1 MALNVKYFDTAKVGY
16 ARATTGVTATD
27 GSAAASTFSWYGG
40 SAPAGDY
47 MWVKAI
53 ISSTNNAGTADL
65 ADCLFHFFV
74 DDGTTSRLVRT
85 VDSGGNLSAGSVT
98 TSAGQWE
105 VSFGPEWIF
114 PSSVLPEFSVS
125 VTPTAGN
132 VDVVLI
138 CQAA

>member
-1 MALNVKYFDTAKVGY
+1 MAASPAYTATAKVGHC
-16 ARATTGVTATD
+16 RVTTGVAATD
-27 GSAAASTFSWYGG
+27 GSGTGGTFSWYGG

-74 DDGTTSRLVRT
+74 DDGTTARLVRT
-85 VDSGGNLSAGSVT
+85 IDAANVSAGSTT

-114 PSSVLPEFSVS
+114 PSNVLPEFTVS

-132 VDVVLI
+132 VDVILL
-138 CQAA
+138 CQAV

>member
-1 MALNVKYFDTAKVGY
+1 MAASIKYFDTAKIAY

-27 GSAAASTFSWYGG
+27 GSGSSTTFTWYN
-40 SAPAGDY
+40 SAPTGDY

-53 ISSTNNAGTADL
+53 ISATNATGTADL
-65 ADCLFHFFV
+65 ADCLFHFFI
-74 DDGTTSRLVRT
+74 DDGTTARLVRT
-85 VDSGGNLSAGSVT
+85 IDAGNQATGSAT

-114 PSSVLPEFSVS
+114 PSTVLPEFTVS
-125 VTPTAGN
+125 ATPTAGN
-132 VDVVLI
+132 VDVILI

>member
-1 MALNVKYFDTAKVGY
+1 MAASIKYFDTAKIAH

-27 GSAAASTFSWYGG
+27 GSASVSAFTWFN
-40 SAPAGDY
+40 SAPSGDY

-53 ISSTNNAGTADL
+53 ISATNNAGTADL
-65 ADCLFHFFV
+65 ADCLFNFFV
-74 DDGTTSRLVRT
+74 DDGTTSRLIRT
-85 VDSGGNLSAGSVT
+85 IDAGNIATGSAT
-98 TSAGQWE
+98 ASAGQWE

-114 PSSVLPEFSVS
+114 PSTVLPEFAVS

-132 VDVVLI
+132 VDVILI

>member
-1 MALNVKYFDTAKVGY
+1 MAASIKYFDTAKIAY

-27 GSAAASTFSWYGG
+27 GSVATSTFTWYN
-40 SAPAGDY
+40 SAPTGDY

-53 ISSTNNAGTADL
+53 ISATNNAGTADL
-65 ADCLFHFFV
+65 ADCLFNFFV
-74 DDGTTSRLVRT
+74 DDGTTARLIRT
-85 VDSGGNLSAGSVT
+85 IDAGNQAIGSAT

-114 PSSVLPEFSVS
+114 PSTVLPEFAVS
-125 VTPTAGN
+125 ATPTAGN
-132 VDVVLI
+132 VDVILI

>member
-1 MALNVKYFDTAKVGY
+1 MATAIKYTDTAKI
-16 ARATTGVTATD
+16 AHCRATTGVAATD
-27 GSAAASTFSWYGG
+27 GSGASTAFTWYNT
-40 SAPAGDY
+40 APATDY

-53 ISSTNNAGTADL
+53 ISSTNATGTGDL
-65 ADCLFHFFV
+65 GDCLFHFFV
-74 DDGTTSRLVRT
+74 DDGTTSRLIRSI
-85 VDSGGNLSAGSVT
+85 DAGNQAAGSAT

-114 PSSVLPEFSVS
+114 PSTVLPEFAVS

>member
-1 MALNVKYFDTAKVGY
+1 MAASIKYFDTSKIAY
-16 ARATTGVTATD
+16 ARATSGVTATD
-27 GSAAASTFSWYGG
+27 GSGASSTFTWYNT
-40 SAPAGDY
+40 APSGDY
-47 MWVKAI
+47 MWVRAI

-74 DDGTTSRLVRT
+74 DDGTTARLVRT
-85 VDSGGNLSAGSVT
+85 IDAGNQATGSAT

-114 PSSVLPEFSVS
+114 PSTVLPEFAVS

-132 VDVVLI
+132 VDVILI

>member
-1 MALNVKYFDTAKVGY
+1 MAASIKYFDTAKIAY

-27 GSAAASTFSWYGG
+27 GSGAASTFSWYGG
-40 SAPAGDY
+40 SAPASDY

-53 ISSTNNAGTADL
+53 ISATNNAGTADL
-65 ADCLFHFFV
+65 ADCLFNFFV
-74 DDGTTSRLVRT
+74 DDGTTSRLIRT
-85 VDSGGNLSAGSVT
+85 IDAGNISVGSAT
-98 TSAGQWE
+98 ASAGQWE

-114 PSSVLPEFSVS
+114 PSTVLPEFAVS

-132 VDVVLI
+132 VDVILI

>member
-1 MALNVKYFDTAKVGY
+1 MAAAPKYLANAYVGY
-16 ARATTGVTATD
+16 ARATSGVTATD
-27 GSAAASTFSWYGG
+27 GSSAASTFTWAGG
-40 SAPAGDY
+40 AAPATDY

-53 ISSTNNAGTADL
+53 ISSTNATGTGDL
-65 ADCLFHFFV
+65 ADCLFNFFV
-74 DDGTTSRLVRT
+74 DDGTTARLIRT
-85 VDSGGNLSAGSVT
+85 IDAGNQAVGSAT

-114 PSSVLPEFSVS
+114 PSTVLPEFSVS

-132 VDVVLI
+132 VDVILI

>member
-1 MALNVKYFDTAKVGY
+1 MAASIKYFDTAKIAH

-27 GSAAASTFSWYGG
+27 GSAAASTFTWYN
-40 SAPAGDY
+40 SAPTGDY

-53 ISSTNNAGTADL
+53 ISATNNAGTADL
-65 ADCLFHFFV
+65 ADCLFNFFV
-74 DDGTTSRLVRT
+74 DDGTTARLIRT
-85 VDSGGNLSAGSVT
+85 IDAGNQAIGSAT

-114 PSSVLPEFSVS
+114 PSTVLPEFSVS

-132 VDVVLI
+132 VDVILI